1 MGVGA
6 VVVVVGGG
14 VALALVGAVVVVFW
28 LVFVVVVVF
37 WFAGGVPVLGVVAVA
52 VALKLGPYDIIHP
65 YNNYGVKHALFFGG
79 FVAFSELWTL
89 FLRSR

>member
-1 MGVGA
+1 
-6 VVVVVGGG
+6 VVVVGGG

-37 WFAGGVPVLGVVAVA
+37 WLAGGVPVLGVGAVVGVVAVA

-65 YNNYGVKHALFFGG
+65 YNNYGVKLCAFFWR
-79 FVAFSELWTL
+79 LCR
-89 FLRSR
+89 FL